1 MPSKGVIMEI
11 RDGSKILII
20 DDINNNKGIYLPSN
34 REYIRKKTSIIYDKA
49 YYLKQ
54 DDSFHIINELIGTYL
69 SMLLDLDA
77 VSNKIGLYGDTLYV
91 ISELFYKERFE
102 YYYPFESSLNVSH
115 QEFRAKRRELLENSG
130 DSLSI
135 FDNNMLVKI
144 LKLISIDLKMGQT
157 DRSGTNIT
165 LEYCGLKLNFAPFYD
180 YGSSYKFAEFYTQY
194 KNSYI
199 VLKKDRNSLKEFIKK
214 YPMFMEYLSSIRNIK
229 MSDIIENIEDING
242 IKLSDEEISYYKEK
256 DKIYSKTFINL

>member
-1 MPSKGVIMEI
+1 MMLSKGVIMEI
-11 RDGSKILII
+11 RDSSKILII
-20 DDINNNKGIYLPSN
+20 DDINNNKDIYLPSN
-34 REYIRKKTSIIYDKA
+34 REYIRKKTSIINDKA

-54 DDSFHIINELIGTYL
+54 DDSFHMINELIGTYL
-69 SMLLDLDA
+69 SMLLDLYA
-77 VSNKIGLYGDTLYV
+77 VSNKLGLYGDTFYV
-91 ISELFYKERFE
+91 ISELFYKENIE

-165 LEYCGLKLNFAPFYD
+165 LEYSGLKLNFAPFYD

-194 KNSYI
+194 KNSFI
-199 VLKKDRNSLKEFIKK
+199 VLKKDRNSLKEFIKNI
-214 YPMFMEYLSSIRNIK
+214 PCLWNIYLPLETLK
-229 MSDIIENIEDING
+229 
-242 IKLSDEEISYYKEK
+242 
-256 DKIYSKTFINL
+256 